1 MILSRTA
8 PVLGRLR
15 AVTPPARIGFSRS
28 ARLKAEPKPSEN
40 SSRKNRSREESAS
53 AVKPTEDTTGK
64 PQEKVS
70 ADPDKAAKEFNGEE
84 HESQRTTGEEKEPPK
99 SKTWARVSR
108 ALNIA
113 AVLGIGSG
121 GVWAYLNQEEVMEKI
136 RFFTE
141 PSSDKLLPDPV
152 KYPGGGLPPRT
163 LVIEL
168 DDTLVHSMWSRATG
182 WRHTKRPGVE
192 AFLAYLSSFYEIVL
206 FTSQPT
212 TYADPILDKL
222 DPSGYI
228 MHRLYRDATKFTGG
242 VYVKDLSKLNRDL
255 ARTIV
260 IDTDSH
266 ALELQPSN
274 ALLVPKW
281 DRDPMDRTLLDLIPM
296 LENIVRDDVQDVRPM
311 LASYYGTN
319 VAKEYSR
326 RRSVELPQSTKSRFG
341 GLTLGSGLM
350 GASDPQPVSPPPPT
364 LPSSGSTDS
373 SEERSGGSLFKRLR
387 K

>member
-1 MILSRTA
+1 MILSRAATG
-8 PVLGRLR
+8 LGRLR
-15 AVTPPARIGFSRS
+15 AVNPSARIGFSRS
-28 ARLKAEPKPSEN
+28 ARLKAESKRSEN
-40 SSRKNRSREESAS
+40 TGQRNGSRKESAS
-53 AVKPTEDTTGK
+53 AAKPTEDTAGK
-64 PQEKVS
+64 PEEKMS
-70 ADPDKAAKEFNGEE
+70 AGHDNTSKEFDGEE
-84 HESQRTTGEEKEPPK
+84 HESQRTTGEAQGA
-99 SKTWARVSR
+99 SQSQTWARVNR

-121 GVWAYLNQEEVMEKI
+121 GVWAYLNQDEVMEKI

-296 LENIVRDDVQDVRPM
+296 LENIVRDDVQDVRPL
-311 LASYYGTN
+311 LASYYGTE

-326 RRSVELPQSTKSRFG
+326 RRSVEIPQSTQSRFG
-341 GLTLGSGLM
+341 GLTLGSGLI
-350 GASDPQPVSPPPPT
+350 GGSDPQPVSTPPPT
-364 LPSSGSTDS
+364 LPSSGTTDS
-373 SEERSGGSLFKRLR
+373 SEETGGGSLFKRLR

>member
-1 MILSRTA
+1 MILSRAAT
-8 PVLGRLR
+8 VVGRLR
-15 AVTPPARIGFSRS
+15 AITPPARIGFSRS
-28 ARLKAEPKPSEN
+28 ARLKAESKPSEN
-40 SSRKNRSREESAS
+40 RVQKNQSRKESAS
-53 AVKPTEDTTGK
+53 AVKPTEDTTAK
-64 PQEKVS
+64 HTEKVS
-70 ADPDKAAKEFNGEE
+70 ADPDDADNEFDREE
-84 HESQRTTGEEKEPPK
+84 HKSQRIQEEEKGPPK
-99 SKTWARVSR
+99 SKTWAKVSR

-113 AVLGIGSG
+113 AVVAIGSG

-228 MHRLYRDATKFTGG
+228 MHRLYRDATRFKGG

-296 LENIVRDDVQDVRPM
+296 LENIVRDDIQDVRPM
-311 LASYYGTN
+311 LASYYGTD
-319 VAKEYSR
+319 VAKEYAR
-326 RRSVELPQSTKSRFG
+326 RR
-341 GLTLGSGLM
+341 
-350 GASDPQPVSPPPPT
+350 
-364 LPSSGSTDS
+364 
-373 SEERSGGSLFKRLR
+373 
-387 K
+387 